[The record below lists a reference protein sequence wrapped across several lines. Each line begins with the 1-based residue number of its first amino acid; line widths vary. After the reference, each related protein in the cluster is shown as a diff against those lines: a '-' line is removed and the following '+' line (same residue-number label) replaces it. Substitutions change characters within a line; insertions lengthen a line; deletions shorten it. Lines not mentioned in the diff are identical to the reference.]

1 MLRRERDDLIVRALR
16 AKGSA
21 SAREL
26 ALRLGVSSA
35 TIRRDLHRLDSN
47 GEIRR
52 VYGGAILDEAAIER
66 PFDVWNDQ
74 SADEKERMAACA
86 ATLVR
91 DGDVL
96 LLDIGTTTM
105 RLAGRLR
112 GRPVTV
118 ITSNLAVFDVLRD
131 DPAVQLVLLG
141 GMVRRNYK
149 SLVGSLTEDALRQ
162 VSVDRLFLSCAGVRN
177 EGNVVDNMM
186 VEVPSKRA
194 MVAAAQ
200 NVVLLAHGSKFPGS
214 GSLRI
219 CNLADVDVVV
229 TTPDADDET
238 LNVCRQAG
246 GKVLT
251 A

>member
-47 GEIRR
+47 GELKR
-52 VYGGAILDEAAIER
+52 VYGGAVLDATDTER
-66 PFDVWNDQ
+66 PFDAWND
-74 SADEKERMAACA
+74 MAAGEKDDMASVA
-86 ATLVR
+86 ASLVN
-91 DGDVL
+91 DDDVL

-105 RLAGRLR
+105 RVAHQLR
-112 GRPVTV
+112 GRRVTV

-149 SLVGSLTEDALRQ
+149 SLVGSLTEEALRQ
-162 VSVDRLFLSCAGVRN
+162 VSVDRLFLSCAGVRRD
-177 EGNVVDNMM
+177 GDVVDNMM

-200 NVVLLAHGSKFPGS
+200 TVVLLAHGSKFPGS

-229 TTPDADDET
+229 TTTDADEHT
-238 LNVCRQAG
+238 LSACRQAG